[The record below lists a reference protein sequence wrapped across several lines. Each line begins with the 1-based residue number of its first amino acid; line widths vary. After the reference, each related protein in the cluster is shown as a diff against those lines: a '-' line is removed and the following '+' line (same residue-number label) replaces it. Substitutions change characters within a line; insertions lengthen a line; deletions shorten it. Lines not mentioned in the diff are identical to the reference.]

1 MKKVKN
7 AAATYKTLLRTIA
20 VFLRVAPWL
29 FFSLCLL
36 KLLLAVIPSVQIYLT
51 KELTDSVSAVIGSS
65 KPIASCLSWLLLI
78 GSLGITGAVGEA
90 VNQIVMLRLQLRAGF
105 RLESMLAAKAAGMPL
120 IRFDEPVYY
129 DQLQRARS
137 NLSFRGFRILENIFL
152 IGQSIFTVI
161 SFIIL
166 LGQLSWILAV
176 AMCVVLYPS
185 LFVYMK
191 IGEWNF
197 WLQKLQ
203 TPFTRKMYYFFE
215 LLTSRSAAKEIRIYG
230 LADELLRKWGAI
242 YWKNANEQHRVQY
255 RASLARTGME
265 TMNGLLVFLFSI
277 YSIWI
282 CVIKSLSLGAYVATA
297 QVIVAAQAQMRSV
310 AFYAS
315 SIYEEAMFMTEF
327 YMFID
332 SEDRGEANHHATLP
346 QQKIQPEPM
355 VIAKEIAV
363 RNLSFSYPSRPEPVL
378 KNISFTI
385 KPGQIVAIVGEN
397 GAGKSTLVNCLVGL
411 YREFSGDVLFDEVPI
426 KDIPETDLR
435 WIISAVFQD
444 FVRFELSVKEN
455 IGYGDLSR
463 LEDPDMLEA
472 AASRSGFLEVIDQLP
487 EGFETLLG
495 PAFEG
500 GQELSVGQWQK
511 LALARSFVKPSQ
523 IIVLDEPTAS
533 MDPMAE
539 AELFK
544 RFAEL
549 ASGKITFLISHR
561 LASCRLADQILVLKD
576 GELIEQGTHDSLMKR
591 QGEYCRMYTTQAK
604 GYGVQSENQVS
615 PAY

>member
-1 MKKVKN
+1 
-7 AAATYKTLLRTIA
+7 
-20 VFLRVAPWL
+20 
-29 FFSLCLL
+29 
-36 KLLLAVIPSVQIYLT
+36 
-51 KELTDSVSAVIGSS
+51 
-65 KPIASCLSWLLLI
+65 
-78 GSLGITGAVGEA
+78 
-90 VNQIVMLRLQLRAGF
+90 
-105 RLESMLAAKAAGMPL
+105 
-120 IRFDEPVYY
+120 
-129 DQLQRARS
+129 
-137 NLSFRGFRILENIFL
+137 
-152 IGQSIFTVI
+152 
-161 SFIIL
+161 
-166 LGQLSWILAV
+166 
-176 AMCVVLYPS
+176 
-185 LFVYMK
+185 
-191 IGEWNF
+191 
-197 WLQKLQ
+197 
-203 TPFTRKMYYFFE
+203 
-215 LLTSRSAAKEIRIYG
+215 
-230 LADELLRKWGAI
+230 
-242 YWKNANEQHRVQY
+242 
-255 RASLARTGME
+255 
-265 TMNGLLVFLFSI
+265 
-277 YSIWI
+277 
-282 CVIKSLSLGAYVATA
+282 
-297 QVIVAAQAQMRSV
+297 
-310 AFYAS
+310 
-315 SIYEEAMFMTEF
+315 
-327 YMFID
+327 
-332 SEDRGEANHHATLP
+332 
-346 QQKIQPEPM
+346 M

-455 IGYGDLSR
+455 IGFGDLSR